1 MKIILLIIYTAIF
14 CFNLNA
20 SDTITLKN
28 RKVIH
33 AYIIEKSDT
42 KIKYRTDSITN
53 LDSTYTLKL
62 TQIKTIQYNNGK
74 VDLLSFQNPRS
85 IFPLGVNVG
94 FTSIS
99 MFLGS
104 VDYFITPNISTELNF
119 KYIPSYNFQNIFSF
133 GGKYW
138 FANKYGK
145 SGFSPFAGLFFAQI
159 RARNDYED
167 IKWYNA
173 PKWSVFNYMEL
184 PLGISYITKFGLQTS
199 LQLDSY
205 IGYESDKLNIVSG
218 LIELRIGWRF

>member
-1 MKIILLIIYTAIF
+1 MKHISILFLYFLCSIHI
-14 CFNLNA
+14 NA
-20 SDTITLKN
+20 QDTITLKN

-85 IFPLGVNVG
+85 IFPFGINVG

-99 MFLGS
+99 MFLAS

-173 PKWSVFNYMEL
+173 PEWSVYNYMEL